1 MHKQVK
7 GGRTKKQ
14 RGGYYGAVGAIAPGA
29 MQWGTASEMGGVGTR
44 GGNTQTAGRRRKSRK
59 LTKKSKLAKR
69 RKMRGG
75 NKYGGVSASF
85 QGQGVAGMAQYN
97 QTTSRGAPGTAAQGA
112 FNNFGAAPG
121 SKFNI

>member
-1 MHKQVK
+1 MHAKK
-7 GGRTKKQ
+7 GGKKTKKV
-14 RGGYYGAVGAIAPGA
+14 RGGYYGAAGPIEGTTGA
-29 MQWGTASEMGGVGTR
+29 MRWGTGSEIGGVGTR

-59 LTKKSKLAKR
+59 GTKKSKS

-85 QGQGVAGMAQYN
+85 QGQGIAGMAQYN